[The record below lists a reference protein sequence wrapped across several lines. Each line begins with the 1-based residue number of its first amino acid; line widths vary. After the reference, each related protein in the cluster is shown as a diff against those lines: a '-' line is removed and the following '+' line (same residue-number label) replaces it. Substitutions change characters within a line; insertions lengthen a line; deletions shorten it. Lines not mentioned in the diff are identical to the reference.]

1 MFGLPQLA
9 WKIYFNFY
17 LRELFNLRVGIY
29 VKNFVSIIG
38 HKSNDINLFSANMVI
53 EIEIFW
59 QWKTC
64 NNTMICQVID
74 RLSAFLSISVF

>member
-1 MFGLPQLA
+1 MFGLPQLT

-38 HKSNDINLFSANMVI
+38 YKNNDNPFSANMVI

>member
-38 HKSNDINLFSANMVI
+38 YKNNDNPFSANMVI